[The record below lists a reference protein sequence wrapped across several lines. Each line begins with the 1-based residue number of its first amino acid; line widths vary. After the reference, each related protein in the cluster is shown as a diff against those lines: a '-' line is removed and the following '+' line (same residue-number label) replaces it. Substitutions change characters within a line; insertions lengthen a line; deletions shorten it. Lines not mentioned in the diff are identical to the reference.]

1 MTIPRGFIYP
11 SRVTSNSSISRQ
23 HIAFAIAGIIFGF
36 LLGFISAHQVYSG
49 RLGGAASANAPET
62 MGGQRGAPVMAEQQ
76 PSAMGGSP
84 AQGGGADG
92 GGPSMAQMEQ
102 VKKELAALKQAVDED
117 PRNVTALARL
127 GNMYMD
133 AGMFDKSIDYYRR
146 ALAVQPDNVDIRTD
160 MGTCLREMGK
170 VQEALQV
177 FRESITRDPGHWK
190 SWFNIGIVYLYN
202 LDDYAKA
209 EEAFSKAHD
218 LNPKDIDMSA
228 VRAEIEKIK
237 QEKAGKTAGSRP
249 S

>member
-1 MTIPRGFIYP
+1 M
-11 SRVTSNSSISRQ
+11 TSNSSISRQ

-36 LLGFISAHQVYSG
+36 LLGFISAHQFYGG
-49 RLGGAASANAPET
+49 RLGGVASANAPET
-62 MGGQRGAPVMAEQQ
+62 MGGQRGAPVIAGQE
-76 PSAMGGSP
+76 PSGMGGSQAP
-84 AQGGGADG
+84 GGGGAPG
-92 GGPSMAQMEQ
+92 GPSPGGPSMEQMEQ
-102 VKKELAALKQAVDED
+102 VKKELSALKKAVDED
-117 PRNVTALARL
+117 PRNVVALSRL

-146 ALAVQPDNVDIRTD
+146 ALEVEPGNVDIRTD

-170 VQEALQV
+170 VDEAMQV
-177 FRESITRDPGHWK
+177 FRESVSRDPNHWK

-218 LNPKDIDMSA
+218 LNPKDIDMNA
-228 VRAEIEKIK
+228 VRAEIEKLR
-237 QEKAGKTAGSRP
+237 QEKAGKPAGAKP